1 MNSLDELERPADMA
15 TVAPIRPLYSKPT
28 NFPILGRRVLILGV
42 GPLAEELCRVLMSKG
57 GHFTQVVGFLD
68 NDEDDMDARHGGE
81 WSENPNVIGS
91 VGQLSDVVR
100 RYRINTIA
108 VCLEDRRALLPVEV
122 LLDMKVRGTQVVE
135 GHNLFEEE
143 SGRLSIDHI
152 KPSTL
157 VFSNGFQR
165 PLGTM
170 MIKRL
175 IDIALSSLGLIVL
188 SPLFALL
195 AALIKLDSPGT
206 VFYKQIRVGLGSR
219 PYKIWKFRSM
229 CRDAEKNGARWAC
242 ENDPRVSRVGR
253 WMRKW
258 RLDELPQLINVW
270 KGEMSMVGPRPERPV
285 FVEEL
290 RKSVPYYD
298 VRHTIR
304 PGITGWAQVSFRYG
318 ASVNDSHMKLQYDL
332 YYAKKLTLWLDLRI
346 MAATVIVVL
355 TGDGAR

>member
-1 MNSLDELERPADMA
+1 MNSLDALERPADVA
-15 TVAPIRPLYSKPT
+15 AAAPIRPLYPKPT
-28 NFPILGRRVLILGV
+28 SFTILGRRVLILGV
-42 GPLAEELCRVLMSKG
+42 GPLAEELCRVLMSNG

-68 NDEDDMDARHGGE
+68 SDENDIDAKHGGE
-81 WSENPNVIGS
+81 WPASLNVIGS
-91 VGQLSDVVR
+91 YGQLSDVVR
-100 RYRINTIA
+100 RYQINTIA

-165 PLGTM
+165 PMGTM
-170 MIKRL
+170 AMKRL
-175 IDIALSSLGLIVL
+175 IDIALSSIGLLVL
-188 SPLFALL
+188 SPFLAFL

-206 VFYKQIRVGLGSR
+206 VFYRQIRVGLGGR
-219 PYKIWKFRSM
+219 PYEIWKFRSM

-270 KGEMSMVGPRPERPV
+270 KGEMSFVGPRPERPV
-285 FVEEL
+285 FVDEL

-298 VRHTIR
+298 VRHTVR
-304 PGITGWAQVSFRYG
+304 PGISGWAQTQFRYG
-318 ASVNDSHMKLQYDL
+318 ASAEDSHMKLQYDL
-332 YYAKKLTLWLDLRI
+332 YYVKNLTLSLDLRI
-346 MAATVIVVL
+346 LAATVKVVL